1 MVRKCQGCGVENA
14 DYSVYCGICGKE
26 LVAFKDNAEK
36 SGTVSGIGGVC
47 EKCGTALP
55 ESGVCTFCAQID
67 KFKREPH
74 PDREDIL
81 RRRPGITPIGVVG
94 ATIMAIGVLSFISA
108 IEWGAFVLFLE
119 SWGSYVPEFV
129 EALSIVACIG
139 LVLMG
144 AIAVIGGYRV
154 MTLGVYRTAVAGAVS
169 AAIIGLLMGGVIF
182 VVGVVCVIL
191 VMMSKNEF

>member
-1 MVRKCQGCGVENA
+1 MVRKCQGCGVENP
-14 DYSVYCGICGKE
+14 DYSVYCGVCGKE
-26 LVAFKDNAEK
+26 LVVFKDTAEK
-36 SGTVSGIGGVC
+36 PGTVSGIGGVC

-67 KFKREPH
+67 EFKREPQ
-74 PDREDIL
+74 PDRDDIL

-108 IEWGAFVLFLE
+108 IKWGAFVLFLD
-119 SWGSYVPEFV
+119 SWGPYVPEFV

-139 LVLMG
+139 LALMG
-144 AIAVIGGYRV
+144 AIAVIGGYSA
-154 MTLGVYRTAVAGAVS
+154 MMLGVYRIAVVGAVF
-169 AAIIGLLMGGVIF
+169 AAIIGFLMGGVIF

-191 VMMSKNEF
+191 VMMSKDDF